1 MAGQRSGE
9 PLVTLLVSKL
19 VDGQAFIR
27 GELSLEA
34 ASRPNAKQQACRL
47 GRHNPLV
54 DSSPLL
60 V

>member
-9 PLVTLLVSKL
+9 PLVSKL

-27 GELSLEA
+27 GELGLED
-34 ASRPNAKQQACRL
+34 ASRPNAKQQAPRL

-54 DSSPLL
+54 DSSRLL